1 MNTRIDKKNTSFKE
15 MAKSSGIVAFVQ
27 IAKMIFGLL
36 RNKLIALLIG
46 ASGFGIWSLYYT
58 FIEMVST
65 FSVFGLDQ
73 GGVREIAK
81 SSNDKEAIGKCI
93 YTFGLA
99 ILLISFLSGLIVFI
113 LAEKISLYLFNT
125 LEYINGIR
133 IISVVVLV
141 YGISKGGYAILNGV
155 HALKYLAISQII
167 SAIAGSLS
175 AILLV
180 YWGGTLGIPYA
191 LATVIISSAIMTVF
205 YVRKLKIKIVVPKKV
220 EFYLRIRSLLYL
232 GLGFTVAGLISSV
245 MTLQSRSFLSSH
257 YNMDAVGIYQA
268 SWTISNLYIG
278 IILSAM
284 GIDFMPRLAKVSDDN
299 QAMNKLINQQIE
311 FGVAL
316 SSIGITFI
324 LLLSPIILQI
334 LYSSEFIA
342 GSSIIRW
349 QVLGVALRVLAFPF
363 SYSIMAKGKSI
374 QYAFIQVFFW
384 TGDYLLLMLF
394 SHLWGFDALG
404 INYFVAYC
412 FYLAFTYCA
421 CRYNH
426 SFAFSRNSYLVI
438 LLSAIFIIIT
448 LVVCFGIKSYWVYV
462 VGCFI
467 WLIQFALTYFYVK
480 EKMGIDILQLVRKRI
495 LKK

>member
-1 MNTRIDKKNTSFKE
+1 MTSIIDKKNTNFKE

-27 IAKMIFGLL
+27 LAKMIFGLL
-36 RNKLIALLIG
+36 RNKLIAILIG

-58 FIEMVST
+58 FVEMVST
-65 FSVFGLDQ
+65 FSAFGLDQ

-81 SSNDKEAIGKCI
+81 TSNDKEAIGKCI
-93 YTFGLA
+93 FTFGLA
-99 ILLISFLSGLIVFI
+99 ILLISFFSGIIVFI
-113 LAEKISLYLFNT
+113 MAEKISLYLFNT

-133 IISVVVLV
+133 IISVLVVV

-155 HALKYLAISQII
+155 RALKYLAISQII
-167 SAIAGSLS
+167 SAIVGSLS

-180 YWGGTLGIPYA
+180 YWVGTFGIPYA
-191 LATVIISSAIMTVF
+191 LATVIASSAIMTVI
-205 YVRKLKIKIVVPKKV
+205 YVRKLKIRIEIPKRR
-220 EFYLRIRSLLYL
+220 EFYLRLRSLLYL
-232 GLGFTVAGLISSV
+232 GLGFTIAGLISSI

-257 YNMDAVGIYQA
+257 YNMEAVGIYQA
-268 SWTISNLYIG
+268 SWTIANLYIG

-284 GIDFMPRLAKVSDDN
+284 GIDFMPRLAKISDDN

-324 LLLSPIILQI
+324 ILLSPIILYV

-342 GSSIIRW
+342 GTSIIRW

-363 SYSIMAKGKSI
+363 SYSIMAKGKAI
-374 QYAFIQVFFW
+374 QYALIQVFFW
-384 TGDYLLLMLF
+384 TGDYLLLMFF

-412 FYLAFTYCA
+412 FYLAFTYLA
-421 CRYNH
+421 CRHNH
-426 SFAFSRNSYLVI
+426 NFAFSKNSNFVI
-438 LLSAIFIIIT
+438 LISAIFIIIT
-448 LVVCFGIKSYWVYV
+448 LGVCWGIKSYWVYV
-462 VGCFI
+462 AGSLVWI
-467 WLIQFALTYFYVK
+467 IQFVLTYFYVK
-480 EKMGIDILQLVRKRI
+480 EKMGIDVWQLIKIKV